1 MEDETNGAIDLKDV
15 RKLARGASTLKKL
28 TSLFGGKTARRS
40 VPRSA
45 AKKARKT
52 RAAKTVEV
60 PGLGK
65 VPASTVKKW
74 APTIGGLILGRMLT
88 RSSSG
93 GGSRRRRARPSAPA
107 QGDAEAVQSAP
118 PQGNPYLKWI
128 ILLFV
133 VAILVWWLADG
144 GAQVCADAGKHI
156 HMDKPASGTPAE
168 FGRFLDTAEAKRLVV
183 QMGYMYRYNPAV
195 QRVFEAVRNGELGEI
210 YSINAEM
217 STFHAVPYKKWL
229 TNFGGG
235 IMYILGSHLVD
246 LIVYLLGKP
255 ERITSFFRRTGLDGV
270 EFDDNDL
277 AVLEYEKAL
286 ARIFVSSVEV
296 NGWGRRQLVV
306 AGSRGTADIV
316 PLENECRMSWA
327 DTSFAVSPYKD
338 QKRYIPVEDL
348 PPSCRYDGMMQDF
361 HAYITGKKT
370 NPFTY
375 AHDRLVQ
382 EVLDEIVGG
391 ARFYGHDIGQ

>member
-1 MEDETNGAIDLKDV
+1 
-15 RKLARGASTLKKL
+15 
-28 TSLFGGKTARRS
+28 
-40 VPRSA
+40 
-45 AKKARKT
+45 
-52 RAAKTVEV
+52 
-60 PGLGK
+60 
-65 VPASTVKKW
+65 
-74 APTIGGLILGRMLT
+74 
-88 RSSSG
+88 
-93 GGSRRRRARPSAPA
+93 
-107 QGDAEAVQSAP
+107 
-118 PQGNPYLKWI
+118 
-128 ILLFV
+128 
-133 VAILVWWLADG
+133 
-144 GAQVCADAGKHI
+144 
-156 HMDKPASGTPAE
+156 MD
-168 FGRFLDTAEAKRLVV
+168 
-183 QMGYMYRYNPAV
+183 
-195 QRVFEAVRNGELGEI
+195 
-210 YSINAEM
+210 
-217 STFHAVPYKKWL
+217 
-229 TNFGGG
+229 
-235 IMYILGSHLVD
+235 
-246 LIVYLLGKP
+246 
-255 ERITSFFRRTGLDGV
+255 
-270 EFDDNDL
+270 FDDNDL

-391 ARFYGHDIGQ
+391 VRFFGHDIGQ